1 MVVGFMNN
9 LRTPLSRVRLL
20 GSAKDGTA
28 KFIAQRVTA
37 LALIPLLLWF
47 VSSVIFYIHKADH
60 AALVSWIAS
69 AWNSE
74 LLILLLINL
83 FYHTVIGLQEVIE
96 DYVHSHYMKLF
107 MIISIKF
114 FFITIA
120 LASILAVLKM
130 AV

>member
-28 KFIAQRVTA
+28 KFILQRVTA

-47 VSSVIFYIHKADH
+47 VSSIIFYIHNADH

-69 AWNSE
+69 AWNGE

-96 DYVHSHYMKLF
+96 DYVHHHYMKLF
-107 MIISIKF
+107 MIIFMKF

-130 AV
+130 A

>member
-1 MVVGFMNN
+1 MN
-9 LRTPLSRVRLL
+9 
-20 GSAKDGTA
+20 AKGGTT
-28 KFIAQRVTA
+28 KFIVQRVTA
-37 LALIPLLLWF
+37 LALIPLLVWF

-60 AALVSWIAS
+60 AALVAWIAS
-69 AWNSE
+69 AWNST
-74 LLILLLINL
+74 LLILLLISL

-107 MIISIKF
+107 MIIFIKF

-130 AV
+130 AA

>member
-1 MVVGFMNN
+1 MSN

-28 KFIAQRVTA
+28 KFIMQRVTA

-47 VSSVIFYIHKADH
+47 VSSIIFYIHKADH

-107 MIISIKF
+107 MIIFIKF
-114 FFITIA
+114 FFIIIG
-120 LASILAVLKM
+120 LASILAVLKI